1 VSPAERWLRSH
12 LADAPPRLLETMLAA
27 LPSAGSV
34 DDGDAPVADALAE
47 GALALYRAVI
57 AGSGGR
63 EDALPLLAA
72 DALMTHALEAQAEA
86 DPEGIAAFADRW
98 GAAGRLG
105 ELAAAR

>member
-1 VSPAERWLRSH
+1 VSPAERWLREH
-12 LADAPPRLLETMLAA
+12 LADAPPRLLEAMIAA
-27 LPSAGSV
+27 LPADGDGSV
-34 DDGDAPVADALAE
+34 ADVLAE
-47 GALALYRAVI
+47 GALALYAAVL

-86 DPEGIAAFADRW
+86 NPAGIAPFTERW

-105 ELAAAR
+105 KLAASA